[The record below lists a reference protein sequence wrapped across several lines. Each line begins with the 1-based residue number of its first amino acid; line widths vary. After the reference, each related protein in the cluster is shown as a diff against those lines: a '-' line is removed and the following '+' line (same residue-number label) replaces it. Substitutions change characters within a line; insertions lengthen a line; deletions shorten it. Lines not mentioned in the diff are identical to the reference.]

1 MNSVKDDLYPNLV
14 NGTLLFFASNGRDGY
29 GGLDLYAAQI
39 AKNQLGVAINLGS
52 PINSEQDDFSIALM
66 TDRGMGYVMSNRGK
80 NKDDVRQLV
89 FSYSGAEEQAL
100 LEQADQEYL
109 NLVNNSLSTGYTN
122 TLFQD

>member
-1 MNSVKDDLYPNLV
+1 V

-29 GGLDLYAAQI
+29 GGLDLYATQI
-39 AKNQLGVAINLGS
+39 AKNQLGPAINLGS
-52 PINSEQDDFSIALM
+52 PINSNQDDFSIALM

-80 NKDDVRQLV
+80 SKQDVRQLV

-100 LEQADQEYL
+100 LEKADHEYL